1 MNHRIELDKRYFM
14 DTGHRRLGMTLARC
28 DGARV
33 WDDAGKK
40 YLDFTDLSQQQRCK
54 SIAISRTA
62 TSGSTV

>member
-1 MNHRIELDKRYFM
+1 MSRWIELDQRYFM
-14 DTGHRRLGMTLARC
+14 DTGHRRLGVTLVRG